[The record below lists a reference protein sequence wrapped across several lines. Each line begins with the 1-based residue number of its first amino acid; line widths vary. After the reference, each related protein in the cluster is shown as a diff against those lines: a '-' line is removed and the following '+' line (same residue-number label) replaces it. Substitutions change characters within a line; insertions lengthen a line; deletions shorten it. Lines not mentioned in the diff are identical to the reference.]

1 MIITSA
7 IVIFLCAFAFKGVW
21 DIVNESD
28 QDIIHR
34 RQQEAL
40 RRHHK
45 SMAKDCQRATGY
57 WMERGKIIRPRVQE

>member
-1 MIITSA
+1 MILVSIVVIT
-7 IVIFLCAFAFKGVW
+7 LCAFAFKGIW
-21 DIVNESD
+21 DIVTESD

-40 RRHHK
+40 RRYHK
-45 SMAKDCQRATGY
+45 AMAKDRQRATGY